1 MTWAKIIGIILA
13 IAVVLWLLRYLWI
26 ALPIGVLIYYFAKG
40 KGKLSKGG
48 IIGVSLVCIFSLIYF
63 IGTLDSTPVEPVLE
77 ANAPFA
83 SVSQNDDE
91 PNTLDNSSAR
101 SSSEQSASTSSVVSE
116 SEPSSSKPSS
126 SVASSTPASS
136 TPASSTTPQPSSTEQ
151 SNTVINTETPV
162 TDSVAPADDYIQDT
176 APQNDFNAEGFD
188 ADAEDTMGTP
198 SSHYAC
204 WTPNGKSYHYSSS
217 CATLSRS
224 KTIIEGTVASAISN
238 GKSDPCNVCAGG

>member
-1 MTWAKIIGIILA
+1 MKKVII
-13 IAVVLWLLRYLWI
+13 VLLVGLLCLT
-26 ALPIGVLIYYFAKG
+26 
-40 KGKLSKGG
+40 
-48 IIGVSLVCIFSLIYF
+48 VSACTVSDP
-63 IGTLDSTPVEPVLE
+63 DSSDAA
-77 ANAPFA
+77 ANSSE
-83 SVSQNDDE
+83 SVSAPQLEDE

-101 SSSEQSASTSSVVSE
+101 SSSEQSASTSSAVSK
-116 SEPSSSKPSS
+116 SDPSSSKPSS

-224 KTIIEGTVASAISN
+224 KTIIEGTVADAINN